1 MVFKLKTAGVV
12 RNALLVLTR
21 PQSSSRNARGREWS
35 LSLAILFPITPR
47 APLGR
52 DSKRRLGVR
61 QLLVRKLIQREHKI
75 TSRNKLLVAL
85 SVQRRYNLHGK
96 DREMRTLGGND
107 TILLSLVL
115 RV

>member
-1 MVFKLKTAGVV
+1 MLKTAGVV

-21 PQSSSRNARGREWS
+21 PQSSPRNARGRELRERS
-35 LSLAILFPITPR
+35 LSLAFLFPITPR

-52 DSKRRLGVR
+52 DSERRLGAS

-85 SVQRRYNLHGK
+85 SFQRRYNLHGK
-96 DREMRTLGGND
+96 DREMRTLGGNH
-107 TILLSLVL
+107 TILLSLIL